1 MALVAAAHTG
11 WGGKDLF
18 RKARA
23 YFSLAPQLKSSRVSR
38 ATKARLY
45 TSIIRPVMTYGAET
59 WSMSADSERR
69 LAVAE
74 NDALR
79 RVAGPVFHESR
90 QRWGFRNNKEIREL
104 SGVQPILNA
113 TKKIRLQYH
122 GHLAR
127 GSAPAPTR
135 AMLETS
141 PHAKGSRPRGPP
153 PRRLRDQVAKDA
165 AALGIED
172 WREEAQDRTE
182 WRNNT
187 KRILDFPDPYEERR
201 VQAKRRKAEREAA
214 REAAREHADDPA

>member
-1 MALVAAAHTG
+1 MALHQEEEKGAERHQRRPRGPVASAGTHQQLILAFADDLAVAAASKEELVAFCG
-11 WGGKDLF
+11 EIE
-18 RKARA
+18 RNAAR
-23 YFSLAPQLKSSRVSR
+23 FGLKISPKTEYMVVSR
-38 ATKARLY
+38 
-45 TSIIRPVMTYGAET
+45 RPRDV
-59 WSMSADSERR
+59 
-69 LAVAE
+69 
-74 NDALR
+74 
-79 RVAGPVFHESR
+79 
-90 QRWGFRNNKEIREL
+90 KEIREL

-113 TKKIRLQYH
+113 TKNIRLQYH

-127 GSAPAPTR
+127 GTAPASTR

-153 PRRLRDQVAKDA
+153 PCRLRDQVAKDA

-187 KRILDFPDPYEERR
+187 KRIPDFPDPYEERR

-214 REAAREHADDPA
+214 GEAAREHSYDPA